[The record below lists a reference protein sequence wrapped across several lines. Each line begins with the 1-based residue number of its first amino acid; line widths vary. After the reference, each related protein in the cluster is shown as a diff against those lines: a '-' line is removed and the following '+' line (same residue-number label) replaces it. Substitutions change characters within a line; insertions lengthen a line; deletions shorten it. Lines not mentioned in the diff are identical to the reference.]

1 MPNSTLSLS
10 PAVEQSRLF
19 EGFTPEEIL
28 ELLGDLGCHVIGFRK
43 GECISAVIRS
53 YHAQPLVY
61 LLSGRAM
68 FTKCDPHGNQSIL
81 DFISPGCLLGCFG
94 IPAGSGIPGIDLVA
108 TSPSQA
114 LCLNTERLWAPD
126 STVPLPLL
134 ARLNRNI
141 VELLAQCNQRLL
153 EKSDIISRHSLREK
167 VLSFLSAQRRIYR
180 SDTFELPMN
189 WQEIADFLYTNRS
202 ALSRQ
207 LGQLRAEGVID
218 FHKNRFTLLFPAE

>member
-1 MPNSTLSLS
+1 M
-10 PAVEQSRLF
+10 
-19 EGFTPEEIL
+19 
-28 ELLGDLGCHVIGFRK
+28 
-43 GECISAVIRS
+43 
-53 YHAQPLVY
+53 
-61 LLSGRAM
+61 
-68 FTKCDPHGNQSIL
+68 
-81 DFISPGCLLGCFG
+81 
-94 IPAGSGIPGIDLVA
+94 
-108 TSPSQA
+108 
-114 LCLNTERLWAPD
+114 
-126 STVPLPLL
+126 